1 MAQIGIIGSGNV
13 GANTAFFAAEK
24 NITHVTLYDVKEG
37 LSTGK
42 ALDMMEAAPLRGYQ
56 YRLSGTDKVEEV
68 LEADVVI
75 VAAGEIREP
84 GMKREDLY
92 EKNKPIVDDVA
103 AHLSGYGGVV
113 IVATEPVD
121 VFTHALVASGLLW
134 QRVVGVGGLLDSSRL
149 RVLIAREL
157 KVAQEDV
164 QATVIGRHSHEMI
177 ALPAYCSVAGV
188 PVTKLMSEGRF
199 NELVRQTVD
208 AGDHIVSLAKR
219 SNSYYGP
226 AAAAAD
232 IAEAVVR
239 GTNRILP
246 VSFELSGQYGV
257 SGVALSLPALIGSAG
272 VERVLEPQLTDG
284 EKVRFTQS
292 AESLKAYV

>member
-24 NITHVTLYDVKEG
+24 NFAHIRMHDVKEG

-56 YRLSGTDKVEEV
+56 YRLSGTDD
-68 LEADVVI
+68 LADVLDSDVVV
-75 VAAGEIREP
+75 VAAGETREP

-92 EKNKPIVDDVA
+92 EKNKPIIDEIAEV
-103 AHLSGYGGVV
+103 LKGYDGVV

-121 VFTHALVASGLLW
+121 VFTLQVVREGLPW
-134 QRVVGVGGLLDSSRL
+134 QRVMGIGGVLDSARL

-157 KVAQEDV
+157 LVAQEDV
-164 QATVIGRHSHEMI
+164 KATVIGRHSDEMI

-188 PVTKLMSEGRF
+188 PATKLMSESRF
-199 NELVRQTVD
+199 SELVRETVD
-208 AGDHIVSLAKR
+208 AGDHIVALAR
-219 SNSYYGP
+219 RTNSFYGP

-232 IAEAVVR
+232 LAEAVIR

-246 VSFELSGQYGV
+246 VSLVFTGQYGI
-257 SGVALSLPALIGSAG
+257 SDVAMSLPALVGCAG
-272 VERVLEPQLTDG
+272 IERVLEPTLTDG
-284 EKVRFTQS
+284 ERVRLEQS
-292 AESLKAYV
+292 AESLTAFV